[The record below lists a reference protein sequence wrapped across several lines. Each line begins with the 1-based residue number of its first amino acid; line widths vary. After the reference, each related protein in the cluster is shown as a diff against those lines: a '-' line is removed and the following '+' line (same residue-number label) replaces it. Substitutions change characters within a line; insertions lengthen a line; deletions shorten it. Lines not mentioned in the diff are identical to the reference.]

1 MMGFHLLLGLGPS
14 LSAALRVGQVMIL
27 QLLQLVIELV
37 ELAELAELMQLF
49 MGLLFELYPVAL
61 CRSSLMYCSCLSED
75 TLRVAVGLV

>member
-27 QLLQLVIELV
+27 QLLLLVIELV
-37 ELAELAELMQLF
+37 ELAELMQLF

-61 CRSSLMYCSCLSED
+61 RRSSLMYCSCLSED